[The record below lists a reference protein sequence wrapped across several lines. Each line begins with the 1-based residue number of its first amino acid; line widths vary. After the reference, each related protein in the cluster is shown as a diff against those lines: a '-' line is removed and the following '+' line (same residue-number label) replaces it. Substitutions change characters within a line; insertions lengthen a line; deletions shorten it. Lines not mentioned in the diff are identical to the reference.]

1 MAQPPMVIPAQL
13 KPLTSFI
20 RRAEELDRDTMNPD
34 ASVIA
39 FYCRKYAMEK
49 GIQMKLSGPEINAFL
64 FSLMDTLETC
74 KQTLQVNDD
83 TGSITCENFAHSIFL
98 KADDEDRSGNA
109 TKDTAKGFYTASTLF
124 DILEQ
129 FGELDAETQE
139 KRKYSKWKAADI
151 LNAIKKGVKPTP
163 GAPGEDMM
171 PVYTPSPVEASA
183 PAMSPESPPE
193 GADVPYHIPAAP
205 TAAPVAVSLSNIPI
219 APFTAAPTPP
229 PSYTAAAPP
238 PVATTAAPAPRTIP
252 PAAAR
257 VSEVP
262 VGRSIASAD
271 VRVKDAIEYCS
282 FAITAL
288 KHNEINLAKERLRE
302 ALRMLE

>member
-1 MAQPPMVIPAQL
+1 MAQPMVIPAQL
-13 KPLTSFI
+13 KPLTAFI
-20 RRAEELDRDTMNPD
+20 RRAEEMDRDTMNAD
-34 ASVIA
+34 ASIIA

-49 GIQMKLSGPEINAFL
+49 GIQMKLSTPEINAFL

-74 KQTLQVNDD
+74 KQTLQISDD
-83 TGSITCENFAHSIFL
+83 TGSITCENYAHSIFA
-98 KADDEDRSGNA
+98 KADDEDRAGNA
-109 TKDTAKGFYTASTLF
+109 TKETAKGFYTASTFF

-171 PVYTPSPVEASA
+171 PLYIPASTPVTVEASA
-183 PAMSPESPPE
+183 PAMSSNSPGEE
-193 GADVPYHIPAAP
+193 GKVPYHIPAAP

-219 APFTAAPTPP
+219 APFTAAPP
-229 PSYTAAAPP
+229 PSVAAAAPTAP
-238 PVATTAAPAPRTIP
+238 RVAATAAPLP
-252 PAAAR
+252 AAR
-257 VSEVP
+257 VSDAP

-271 VRVKDAIEYCS
+271 VRIKDAIEYCS

-288 KHNEINLAKERLRE
+288 KHNEINLAKDRLRE
-302 ALRMLE
+302 ALRTLE